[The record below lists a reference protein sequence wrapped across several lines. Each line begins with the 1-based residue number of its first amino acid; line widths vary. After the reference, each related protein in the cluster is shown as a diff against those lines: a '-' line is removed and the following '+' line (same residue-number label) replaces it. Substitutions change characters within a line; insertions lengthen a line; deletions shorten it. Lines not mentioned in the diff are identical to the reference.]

1 MTPMDEHIRRTLEA
15 LPEDRRRRVELA
27 VAEERSRRRKVLAWS
42 LGITVLVLVLMAV
55 LFALTNR
62 GRNPPADG
70 IPATARVDRAPD
82 GRCPIGERG
91 SHCFGLELTVFPSD
105 GRSYPAKLDVLV
117 PDRWAV
123 RIQPGSFVRVVVDP
137 QDPTEVFLDQDAF
150 ADPAPA
156 APSGAN

>member
-1 MTPMDEHIRRTLEA
+1 MDDHVRATLEA

-27 VAEERSRRRKVLAWS
+27 VAEERRRRRRALVWSIGIFVLA
-42 LGITVLVLVLMAV
+42 LVLAAV
-55 LFALTNR
+55 MFALTNR

-82 GRCPIGERG
+82 GRCPVGERG

-105 GRSYPAKLDVLV
+105 GRSYPARVDVLV

-123 RIQPGSFVRVVVDP
+123 RIQPGSFVTVVVDP
-137 QDPTEVFLDQDAF
+137 RDPTKVFLDQDAF
-150 ADPAPA
+150 AEPAPA
-156 APSGAN
+156 APSGAH